1 MGKAVRTH
9 GGTLHGQETEIGI
22 QTVTYRMSTM
32 KKDKFDFSEEMD
44 KVDRSIDTARRQEA
58 EHDALEENLEALHE
72 LNGRTEELTGAFR
85 RSVETFNMAVDEL
98 RKHSQALFSDK
109 AKEEIAQ
116 EGERACK
123 RMTDA
128 LERKGDELIAKF
140 EKADKRIS
148 IPQATFCGLLFT
160 LAVLTVFAVVICI
173 YNESN
178 HPDAR
183 IRTIAVCTLCVLSLG
198 IAAAIL
204 VSRKLGNRKSNKEP

>member
-1 MGKAVRTH
+1 
-9 GGTLHGQETEIGI
+9 
-22 QTVTYRMSTM
+22 MSTM

-72 LNGRTEELTGAFR
+72 LNDRTEELTGAFR
-85 RSVETFNMAVDEL
+85 KSVETFNMAVDEL
-98 RKHSQALFSDK
+98 RRHSQSLFSDK

-116 EGERACK
+116 EGEKACK

-128 LERKGDELIAKF
+128 LERKGSELIAKL
-140 EKADKRIS
+140 EKTDKRIS
-148 IPQATFCGLLFT
+148 MPQATFCGMVFT
-160 LAVLTVFAVVICI
+160 LAVLIVFAVVICI

-183 IRTIAVCTLCVLSLG
+183 IRIIAVCTLCVLLFG
-198 IAAAIL
+198 IAATIL

>member
-1 MGKAVRTH
+1 
-9 GGTLHGQETEIGI
+9 
-22 QTVTYRMSTM
+22 MSTM

-85 RSVETFNMAVDEL
+85 KSVETFIMAVDEL
-98 RKHSQALFSDK
+98 RRHSQALFSDK

-128 LERKGDELIAKF
+128 LERTGSELIAKL

-148 IPQATFCGLLFT
+148 MPQATFCGLLFT

-178 HPDAR
+178 HPDAG
-183 IRTIAVCTLCVLSLG
+183 IRTITICTLCILLLG
-198 IAAAIL
+198 IAAAIFIG
-204 VSRKLGNRKSNKEP
+204 RKLGNRKSNKEP

>member
-9 GGTLHGQETEIGI
+9 GGTVHGQETEIGI

-44 KVDRSIDTARRQEA
+44 KVDRSIDTAMRQET
-58 EHDALEENLEALHE
+58 EHSALEENLDALHE
-72 LNGRTEELTGAFR
+72 LNSMTEELTVAFR
-85 RSVETFNMAVDEL
+85 KSVETFNMAIDEL
-98 RKHSQALFSDK
+98 RRHSPALFSDT

-123 RMTDA
+123 RMTEA
-128 LERKGDELIAKF
+128 LERKGNELIAKI

-148 IPQATFCGLLFT
+148 MPQATFCGMVFT
-160 LAVLTVFAVVICI
+160 LAVLTAFAVVICI

-178 HPDAR
+178 QPDAWIR
-183 IRTIAVCTLCVLSLG
+183 IIAICTLCVLLLG
-198 IAAAIL
+198 FAMTIFI
-204 VSRKLGNRKSNKEP
+204 SRKLGNRKFNKEP

>member
-1 MGKAVRTH
+1 
-9 GGTLHGQETEIGI
+9 
-22 QTVTYRMSTM
+22 MSTM

-44 KVDRSIDTARRQEA
+44 KVDRSIDTARWQEA

-72 LNGRTEELTGAFR
+72 LNIRTEELTGAFR

-128 LERKGDELIAKF
+128 LERKGDELIAKL

-173 YNESN
+173 YNDSN

-198 IAAAIL
+198 IAATIL

>member
-1 MGKAVRTH
+1 
-9 GGTLHGQETEIGI
+9 
-22 QTVTYRMSTM
+22 MSTM

-72 LNGRTEELTGAFR
+72 LNELTGAFR
-85 RSVETFNMAVDEL
+85 KSVEAFNMAVDEL
-98 RKHSQALFSDK
+98 RRHSQSLFSDK

-116 EGERACK
+116 EGKKACK

-128 LERKGDELIAKF
+128 LERKGSELIAKL

-148 IPQATFCGLLFT
+148 MPQATFCGMVFT
-160 LAVLTVFAVVICI
+160 LAVLIVFAVVICI

-183 IRTIAVCTLCVLSLG
+183 IRIIAVCTLCVLLFG
-198 IAAAIL
+198 IAATIL

>member
-1 MGKAVRTH
+1 MRTH

-22 QTVTYRMSTM
+22 QTVTYGMSTM

-72 LNGRTEELTGAFR
+72 LNSRTEELTGAFR
-85 RSVETFNMAVDEL
+85 KSVETFNMAVDEL
-98 RKHSQALFSDK
+98 RRHSQALFSDK

-116 EGERACK
+116 EGERVCK

-128 LERKGDELIAKF
+128 LERKGSELIAKL
-140 EKADKRIS
+140 EKTDKRIS
-148 IPQATFCGLLFT
+148 MPQATFCGQLFT
-160 LAVLTVFAVVICI
+160 LAVLTAFTVVICL

-178 HPDAR
+178 HPDAG
-183 IRTIAVCTLCVLSLG
+183 IRTITICTLCVLLFG
-198 IAAAIL
+198 IAATIL
-204 VSRKLGNRKSNKEP
+204 VSRKLGNKKFNKEP

>member
-1 MGKAVRTH
+1 
-9 GGTLHGQETEIGI
+9 
-22 QTVTYRMSTM
+22 M

-72 LNGRTEELTGAFR
+72 LNDRTEELTGAFR
-85 RSVETFNMAVDEL
+85 KSVVAFNMAVDEL
-98 RKHSQALFSDK
+98 RRHSQSLFSDK
-109 AKEEIAQ
+109 AKEEIVQ
-116 EGERACK
+116 EGKKACK

-128 LERKGDELIAKF
+128 LERKGSELIAKL

-148 IPQATFCGLLFT
+148 MPQATFCGMVFT
-160 LAVLTVFAVVICI
+160 LAVLIVFAVVICI

-183 IRTIAVCTLCVLSLG
+183 IRIIAVCTLCVLLFG
-198 IAAAIL
+198 IAATIL

>member
-1 MGKAVRTH
+1 
-9 GGTLHGQETEIGI
+9 
-22 QTVTYRMSTM
+22 MSTM

-44 KVDRSIDTARRQEA
+44 KVDRSIDTARWQEA

-72 LNGRTEELTGAFR
+72 LNIRTEELTGAFR

-178 HPDAR
+178 HPDAGIR
-183 IRTIAVCTLCVLSLG
+183 IIAVCTLCVLSLG

>member
-1 MGKAVRTH
+1 
-9 GGTLHGQETEIGI
+9 
-22 QTVTYRMSTM
+22 MSTM

-44 KVDRSIDTARRQEA
+44 KVDRSIDTAMRQEA

-72 LNGRTEELTGAFR
+72 LNIRTEELTGAFR

-123 RMTDA
+123 RMTDE
-128 LERKGDELIAKF
+128 LERKGGELIAKL

-148 IPQATFCGLLFT
+148 MPQATFCGLLFT

>member
-1 MGKAVRTH
+1 MRTH

-44 KVDRSIDTARRQEA
+44 KVDRSIDTARWQEA

-72 LNGRTEELTGAFR
+72 LNIRTEELTGAFR

-128 LERKGDELIAKF
+128 LERKGDELIAKL

-198 IAAAIL
+198 IAATIL
-204 VSRKLGNRKSNKEP
+204 VSRKLGNRKFNKEP

>member
-1 MGKAVRTH
+1 
-9 GGTLHGQETEIGI
+9 
-22 QTVTYRMSTM
+22 MSTM

-44 KVDRSIDTARRQEA
+44 KVDRSIDTARRQET
-58 EHDALEENLEALHE
+58 EHDALEENLEALYE
-72 LNGRTEELTGAFR
+72 LNSRTEELTGAFR
-85 RSVETFNMAVDEL
+85 KSVDTFNMAVDEL
-98 RKHSQALFSDK
+98 RRHSQALFSDK

-128 LERKGDELIAKF
+128 LERKGGELIAKL

-148 IPQATFCGLLFT
+148 MPQATFCGLLFT

-178 HPDAR
+178 HPDAG
-183 IRTIAVCTLCVLSLG
+183 IRTITIFTLCVLLLG
-198 IAAAIL
+198 IAAAIFIG
-204 VSRKLGNRKSNKEP
+204 RKLGNRRSNKEP

>member
-1 MGKAVRTH
+1 
-9 GGTLHGQETEIGI
+9 
-22 QTVTYRMSTM
+22 MSTM

-44 KVDRSIDTARRQEA
+44 KVDRSIDTARRQET
-58 EHDALEENLEALHE
+58 EHDALEENLEALYE
-72 LNGRTEELTGAFR
+72 LNSRTEELTGAFR
-85 RSVETFNMAVDEL
+85 KSVDTFNMAVDEL
-98 RKHSQALFSDK
+98 RRHSQALFSDK

-128 LERKGDELIAKF
+128 LERKVGELIAKL

-148 IPQATFCGLLFT
+148 MPQATFCGLLFT

-178 HPDAR
+178 HPDAG
-183 IRTIAVCTLCVLSLG
+183 IRTITIFTLCVLLLG
-198 IAAAIL
+198 IAAAIFIG
-204 VSRKLGNRKSNKEP
+204 RKLGNRRSNKEP

>member
-1 MGKAVRTH
+1 
-9 GGTLHGQETEIGI
+9 
-22 QTVTYRMSTM
+22 MSTM

-85 RSVETFNMAVDEL
+85 KSVETFIMAVDEL
-98 RKHSQALFSDK
+98 RRHSQALFSDK

-128 LERKGDELIAKF
+128 LERTGSELIAKL

-148 IPQATFCGLLFT
+148 MPQATFCGLLFT

-178 HPDAR
+178 HPDAG
-183 IRTIAVCTLCVLSLG
+183 IRTITICTLCILLLG
-198 IAAAIL
+198 IAAAIFIGIARQRSQAVRAASSIL
-204 VSRKLGNRKSNKEP
+204 SLTAAW

>member
-1 MGKAVRTH
+1 
-9 GGTLHGQETEIGI
+9 
-22 QTVTYRMSTM
+22 MSTM

-72 LNGRTEELTGAFR
+72 LNDRTEGLTGAFR
-85 RSVETFNMAVDEL
+85 KSVEAFNMAVDEL
-98 RKHSQALFSDK
+98 RRHSQSLFSDK

-116 EGERACK
+116 EGKKACK

-128 LERKGDELIAKF
+128 LERKGSELIAKL

-148 IPQATFCGLLFT
+148 MPQATFCGMVFT

-183 IRTIAVCTLCVLSLG
+183 IRIIAVCTLCVLLFG
-198 IAAAIL
+198 IAATIL